1 MTEQAAP
8 QKESSWKQMLAA
20 TPLRNTAARAFE
32 NDDEL
37 RIEVPTKKPRWFVPP
52 ISWVVPLRPTRTVRL
67 DRVGAGVW
75 RQCDGE
81 RTVEEL
87 VGEFARQYNLTFH
100 EARVA
105 VTSYLRQLVQRGA
118 LAIEMPADEAQQ

>member
-20 TPLRNTAARAFE
+20 TPLRNTAARAIE
-32 NDDEL
+32 NGDEL

-67 DRVGAGVW
+67 DRVGATVW

-87 VGEFARQYNLTFH
+87 VGDFARQYNLTFH